1 MAESVYDLVVIGSG
15 PGGYIAAIRAAQ
27 LGMRVTCV
35 EKDATLGGTC
45 LNIGCIPSKA
55 LLESSERYYALS
67 HLLPA
72 HGIVAGNV
80 QLDLAKMLA
89 RKDTVVKTITRGV
102 EGLFKKHKITWAH
115 GVGKIVAADRVDVVP
130 VNEGGKAA
138 GKTESLTTKRILIA
152 SGSAP
157 IELPKAR
164 FDGKRIISSTEAL
177 SLPAVPKRMLVVGC
191 GAIGLEMGSVW
202 SRLGSEVLVI
212 EMLDRLVPGMDAQMS
227 KLLQRSLEKQGLRFA
242 LRTTLAEVAQNK
254 DGLTAT
260 VVSGDEKRQ
269 EACDILLVA
278 VGRRPYTEKLGVAEV
293 GVKLDERG
301 RIVVDQQFATNVPGI
316 YAIGDVIAGP
326 MLAHKAEEE
335 GVAAVEMM
343 AGIPGHVNYDAIPNI
358 VYTHP
363 EFASVGLS
371 EEDCKQRGLQVRIG
385 TFPFMANG
393 RAKGM
398 GETEG
403 QVKVIADATTDR
415 VLGVHILGA
424 HASDVIAEAALAME
438 FYASAEDIGRSVHA
452 HPTLSEALKEA
463 ALAVDGRPLNI

>member
-27 LGMRVTCV
+27 LGMRVACV
-35 EKDATLGGTC
+35 EKDAALGGTC

-115 GVGKIVAADRVDVVP
+115 GVGKIVAADRVDVAP
-130 VNEGGKAA
+130 ANGA
-138 GKTESLTTKRILIA
+138 GKTAGKAESLATKRILIA

-157 IELPKAR
+157 IELPMAR

-177 SLPAVPKRMLVVGC
+177 SLPAVPKRMLVVGG

-212 EMLDRLVPGMDAQMS
+212 EMLDRLVPGMDAQMA

-242 LRTTLAEVAQNK
+242 LRTTLAEVAQSK

-260 VVSGDEKRQ
+260 VVSGDDKRQ

-316 YAIGDVIAGP
+316 YAIGDVIAGA

-335 GVAAVEMM
+335 GVACVE
-343 AGIPGHVNYDAIPNI
+343 HI
-358 VYTHP
+358 VT
-363 EFASVGLS
+363 
-371 EEDCKQRGLQVRIG
+371 
-385 TFPFMANG
+385 
-393 RAKGM
+393 
-398 GETEG
+398 
-403 QVKVIADATTDR
+403 
-415 VLGVHILGA
+415 
-424 HASDVIAEAALAME
+424 
-438 FYASAEDIGRSVHA
+438 
-452 HPTLSEALKEA
+452 
-463 ALAVDGRPLNI
+463 